1 MRKEIVQTSWRK
13 SGLDKGTGLKKRCT
27 VWELLVKFYLGQNED
42 CSPGNT
48 TSESSERLLQGG
60 REGQYICNFG
70 EGGVHSINTY
80 LTRDFLVVT
89 RSWCHLEGFSAFLDM
104 RCKDWAHEIHSW
116 KYQCKDL
123 FHQFSWSI
131 KCISLHPELPSGC
144 VESQQ
149 LQEYRFSPHKGRWQR
164 PLASASL
171 SLTGPSG
178 AKPLRQGQSFLCTE
192 NSNTRLGEGRRK
204 VTSGK
209 CQGGSHNV

>member
-116 KYQCKDL
+116 KYQCKD
-123 FHQFSWSI
+123 F
-131 KCISLHPELPSGC
+131 
-144 VESQQ
+144 VEDSENARKHSSN
-149 LQEYRFSPHKGRWQR
+149 LGM
-164 PLASASL
+164 SAKHW
-171 SLTGPSG
+171 TFTFNREP
-178 AKPLRQGQSFLCTE
+178 F
-192 NSNTRLGEGRRK
+192 
-204 VTSGK
+204 
-209 CQGGSHNV
+209 